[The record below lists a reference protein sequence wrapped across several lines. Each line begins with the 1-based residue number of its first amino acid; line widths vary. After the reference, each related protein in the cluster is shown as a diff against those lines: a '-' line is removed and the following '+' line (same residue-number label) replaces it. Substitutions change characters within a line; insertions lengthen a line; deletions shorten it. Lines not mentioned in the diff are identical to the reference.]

1 MTAPVAMRPAAARA
15 LSPVG
20 PTMLDDRGGLVG
32 DGLDGAAARQGGGEA
47 EGALGAD
54 AGASSCVDECALHT
68 NGAEGLDPGI
78 GDARGEV
85 EGVFSVR

>member
-32 DGLDGAAARQGGGEA
+32 DGLDRAQVAAQQIVGFGRGAV
-47 EGALGAD
+47 
-54 AGASSCVDECALHT
+54 VDEHRHA
-68 NGAEGLDPGI
+68 
-78 GDARGEV
+78 GDV
-85 EGVFSVR
+85 VLLLQP